1 MTSFDKYTPEYGY
14 IPELYIFFYRVNS
27 VEKKKKKYIESK
39 KIERHNY
46 SKKMDARN

>member
-27 VEKKKKKYIESK
+27 VEKKKKNIYRIEK
-39 KIERHNY
+39 NRE
-46 SKKMDARN
+46 A